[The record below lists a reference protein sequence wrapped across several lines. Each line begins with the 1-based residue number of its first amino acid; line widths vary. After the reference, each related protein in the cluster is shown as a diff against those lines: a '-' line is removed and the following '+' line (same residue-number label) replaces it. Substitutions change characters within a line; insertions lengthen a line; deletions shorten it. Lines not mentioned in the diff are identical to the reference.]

1 VGGGNPDQKI
11 QNITLAWMI
20 DQFASRDLL
29 NFDTKF
35 VENILSVT
43 KDNKDPNWNGNKD
56 PFGDGALSVVWGLL
70 GSKTRTPGQ
79 YTVPTVNM
87 KDSKTNE
94 VMHFTVREKME
105 QVAKLGAKP
114 PLPLPSPA
122 LAGFEY
128 DKGAKRWVWNKGKA
142 GSKEVEVPEFKL
154 PPSGSM
160 QNFLCGDWLKSQDV
174 EN

>member
-1 VGGGNPDQKI
+1 
-11 QNITLAWMI
+11 MI
-20 DQFASRDLL
+20 DQFSSRGLL
-29 NFDTKF
+29 DFNTPF
-35 VENILSVT
+35 VQNILSVT

-56 PFGDGALSVVWGLL
+56 PFGDGVLSVVWGLL
-70 GSKTRTPGQ
+70 GSKTRTPGH
-79 YTVPTVNM
+79 YTVPKENM
-87 KDSKTNE
+87 QDSKTNE

-105 QVAKLGAKP
+105 QVAKPGANP

-128 DKGAKRWVWNKGKA
+128 DKGAKLWVWNKGKA
-142 GSKEVEVPEFKL
+142 GSKEVPEFKL

>member
-1 VGGGNPDQKI
+1 
-11 QNITLAWMI
+11 MI

-79 YTVPTVNM
+79 YTVPTVNT